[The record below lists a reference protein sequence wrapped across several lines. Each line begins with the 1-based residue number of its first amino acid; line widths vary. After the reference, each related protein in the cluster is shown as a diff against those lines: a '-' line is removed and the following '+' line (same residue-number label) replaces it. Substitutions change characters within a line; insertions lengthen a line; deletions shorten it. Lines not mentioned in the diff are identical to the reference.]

1 MDIMMSQKEAKRA
14 QVRELLTASK
24 VAQKEDGKR
33 LAPKR
38 QRAVYNR
45 PLLFSTPPDGSHI
58 NAIVNRVRST
68 RPLKVKTGVQTR
80 VTVHGLYGIF
90 TGTLLSVT
98 VPSPS

>member
-1 MDIMMSQKEAKRA
+1 MDIMRSQKEAKRA

-45 PLLFSTPPDGSHI
+45 PLLFSTPPQGAHI
-58 NAIVNRVRST
+58 NAIVDRVSSI
-68 RPLKVKTGVQTR
+68 RPLKLKAGVQTR
-80 VTVHGLYGIF
+80 F
-90 TGTLLSVT
+90 TAFRVYSLVNFY
-98 VPSPS
+98 

>member
-1 MDIMMSQKEAKRA
+1 M
-14 QVRELLTASK
+14 ELLTASK
-24 VAQKEDGKR
+24 VDQKEAGKR
-33 LAPKR
+33 LAPIR

-45 PLLFSTPPDGSHI
+45 PLLFSTPPDGAHI
-58 NAIVNRVRST
+58 NAIVDRVSSI

-90 TGTLLSVT
+90 TGAFLSRL